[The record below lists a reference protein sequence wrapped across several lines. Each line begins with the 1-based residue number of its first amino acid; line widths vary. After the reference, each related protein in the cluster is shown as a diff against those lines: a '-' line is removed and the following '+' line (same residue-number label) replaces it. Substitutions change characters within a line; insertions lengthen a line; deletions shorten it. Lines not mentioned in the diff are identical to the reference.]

1 MEDLKKYLT
10 EEELEL
16 AQKMAKEFAE
26 KVLLDFSNQK
36 EALATEIQKL
46 ENERELLDNEYK
58 SISDYNQREVIRK
71 KRSDLFFEV
80 NK

>member
-36 EALATEIQKL
+36 EALATEIQTKDRNSRL
-46 ENERELLDNEYK
+46 E
-58 SISDYNQREVIRK
+58 IS
-71 KRSDLFFEV
+71 
-80 NK
+80 